1 MVLRKRLVLVVSIL
15 VLFGLLPSSGWAQSE
30 FEIIPEEPVYIF
42 GERITFKAVLHTKDG
57 IDQVLL
63 YVQTS
68 DEADLQVFPVVLDD
82 SGNLS
87 LEIDLLESLFP
98 GFADIRYWYQANMDS
113 GETYQSS
120 VYSFTYSDN
129 RYQWKTLTGEQFT
142 IYWYAGDLTF
152 GEEVLNVALEGV
164 RGIQELLEVFF
175 PVNMEI
181 YIYDDVLAMQ
191 AAVPDAGQYWIAG
204 HADPIQG
211 VILVTLAPGPEQRLE
226 MERQIPHELMHVALN
241 YTDSHAYSNFPVW
254 FNEGLAS
261 LVELYPNPEYPI
273 LIENAYEA
281 GELIPMGILCQSF
294 PSDPGQALLAYAQ
307 SASFTQFLHDQFGEP
322 GFNRMMAAYA
332 SGLNCEQGIE
342 EALGSS
348 LASLEESW
356 QRTSFTGVT
365 LGIAFRELLPWLVLL
380 LVVLAG
386 PLILVGAVIR
396 RRPARKEYE

>member
-1 MVLRKRLVLVVSIL
+1 MLLRKSLILVVSIL
-15 VLFGLLPSSGWAQSE
+15 VLFSLMPNSGWAQSE
-30 FEIIPEEPVYIF
+30 IEIIPEGPVYTF
-42 GERITFKAVLHTKDG
+42 GERITFKAVLHTTVG
-57 IDQVLL
+57 VDQVLL

-68 DEADLQVFPVVLDD
+68 DEADLQVFQVLLDD

-87 LEIDLLESLFP
+87 LDIDLLESPFP

-113 GETYQSS
+113 GETYQSPTF
-120 VYSFTYSDN
+120 SFTYSDN
-129 RYQWKTLTGEQFT
+129 RYQWKTLSGEQFT

-175 PVNMEI
+175 PVNIEI
-181 YIYDDVLAMQ
+181 YVYDDVLAMQ

-204 HADPIQG
+204 HADPIQE
-211 VILVTLAPGPEQRLE
+211 VILVTLPPGPDQRLE

-281 GELIPMGILCQSF
+281 GELLPMGNLCQAF

-307 SASFTQFLHDQFGEP
+307 SASFTQFLFDQFGEP

-365 LGIAFRELLPWLVLL
+365 LGIAFRELLPWLLLL

-396 RRPARKEYE
+396 RRPARKDYE